1 MAKVGLIMGSDSDW
15 PVMEPGYLLLGE
27 LGLEAEVLVASAH
40 RTPEEVR
47 RFAGGAAGRGFCAI
61 IAGAGGAA
69 HLPGVVASFTTLPVI
84 GVPVSGS
91 ALNGLD
97 ALLSIA
103 QMPPGVPVAT
113 MAVDGSRNAALFA
126 AAIAALG
133 DEDVAARLA
142 GFRQKQAEGVRARNL
157 ILQDKLRSQAGRV

>member
-1 MAKVGLIMGSDSDW
+1 MARVGLIMGSDSDW
-15 PVMEPGYLLLGE
+15 PVLEPGYRLLGE

-47 RFAGGAAGRGFCAI
+47 RFAEGAAERGFCAL
-61 IAGAGGAA
+61 IAGAGAAA

-84 GVPVSGS
+84 GVPVGGS
-91 ALNGLD
+91 ALGGLD
-97 ALLSIA
+97 ALLSIV
-103 QMPPGVPVAT
+103 QMPPGIPVAA

-133 DEDVAARLA
+133 DPEVAARLA
-142 GFRQKQAEGVRARNL
+142 GFRRKQAEGVRARNL
-157 ILQDKLRSQAGRV
+157 ALQDKLRAGPG

>member
-15 PVMEPGYLLLGE
+15 PVMEPGYRLLGE
-27 LGLEAEVLVASAH
+27 LGLSAEVLVASAH
-40 RTPEEVR
+40 RTPEDVR
-47 RFAGGAAGRGFCAI
+47 LFAEGAAARGLCAI
-61 IAGAGGAA
+61 IAGAGAAA
-69 HLPGVVASFTTLPVI
+69 HLPGVVAAFTTLPVI

-97 ALLSIA
+97 ALLSIV
-103 QMPPGVPVAT
+103 QMPPGIPVAA

-133 DEDVAARLA
+133 DADAAERLA
-142 GFRQKQAEGVRARNL
+142 GFRRKQAEGVRAKNL
-157 ILQDKLRSQAGRV
+157 ALQDKIKPTG